1 MFSAGVATALAAGG
15 VVWFD
20 TRRRMR
26 RRLERAERQRD
37 IERERTRIAQDIH
50 DDLGAQLTRITMM
63 SESARG
69 ELDQSRTRRRPAWN
83 KFTTR
88 RAN

>member
-1 MFSAGVATALAAGG
+1 VRPYFWQTMWFRVLGGLATALVAGG

-37 IERERTRIAQDIH
+37 FERERSRISQNIH
-50 DDLGAQLTRITMM
+50 DDLGA
-63 SESARG
+63 S
-69 ELDQSRTRRRPAWN
+69 LDAHRDAQPVDAAKRCCPN
-83 KFTTR
+83 P
-88 RAN
+88 